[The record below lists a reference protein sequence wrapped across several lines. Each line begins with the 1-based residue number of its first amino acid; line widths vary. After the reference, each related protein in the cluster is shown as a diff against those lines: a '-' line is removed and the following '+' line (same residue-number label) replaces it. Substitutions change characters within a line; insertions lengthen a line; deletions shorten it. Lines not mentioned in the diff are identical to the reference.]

1 MIYRRY
7 IKRLVDLIGS
17 VGALIIMAP
26 LFLLISVLLIVQNR
40 GRIFFYQIRIGYR
53 EKPFEIMK
61 FKTMTDRKD
70 SNGQLLP
77 DRERITR
84 LGKWI
89 RSLSLDEIPQ
99 LINVIKGDMSL
110 VGPRPLLPKYL
121 PLYSETQRMRH
132 QVKPGITGWAQ
143 INGRNAISWTKKF
156 EYDLFYVQQISFSLD
171 MKILWITVQ
180 KVITREGINQSQ
192 ARPMQPFDGKN

>member
-1 MIYRRY
+1 MIYQRY

-17 VGALIIMAP
+17 FGALIIMAP

-40 GRIFFYQIRIGYR
+40 GKIFFYQIRIGYR
-53 EKPFEIMK
+53 EKPFEVMK
-61 FKTMTDRKD
+61 FKTMTDGKD